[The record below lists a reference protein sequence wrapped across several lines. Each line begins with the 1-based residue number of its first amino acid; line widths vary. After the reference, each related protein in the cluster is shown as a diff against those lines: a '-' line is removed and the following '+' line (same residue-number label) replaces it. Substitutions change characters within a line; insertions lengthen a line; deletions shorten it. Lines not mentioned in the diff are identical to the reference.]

1 MGDPMVSS
9 STGAMNSLLDKLGVV
24 ENQYPHLAEG
34 VRESLKSLS
43 DVLHSFARQRRRNS
57 LINEWM
63 LQVREVVYDME
74 DWIDGDPSKL
84 GEEFHVE
91 EQIEEFK
98 AQIQGARDR
107 CTRYGLLST
116 APHTTCALQVQV
128 QDDAEAET
136 MDPKLLHGEAPCRLV
151 GIDEQRNVLV
161 NHLMDEEERR
171 KVVGID
177 EPRNVLVNH
186 LTDQELEER
195 RKVVCILGTGGI
207 GKSTLATGIYRQLQG
222 RFSCGA
228 FVHLGRNP
236 SVKTTL
242 ISILKQV
249 MPDWHCE
256 EYLWNGYNSED
267 MEAWDEKKVINK
279 LWAFLKT
286 KSYFVVLVDMRSIST
301 WKKFSCVL
309 PNKDKSSDR
318 ILITTC
324 TKDVAESCC
333 IHPSDFLHP
342 MERLSEED
350 SKTLFHSKVPVS
362 EQHRLLEVSDDMLEM
377 CGGGV
382 PLAITITAALLSRK
396 SACLPPE
403 VQCHST
409 PQWMRKVLEISYD
422 DLPLPLKSCF
432 LYFSAFP
439 GNRTIKKDRLIRRW
453 EAEGLIAKRDGESL
467 WETGESYFN
476 ELINRRLIQPA
487 FDDDNDEPTGCTV
500 HGVVLDFM
508 ESLSA
513 EENFTTEGGKLKCG
527 LFPYERVRRICLDC
541 GEEGEGDALFCSKY
555 YCSLEQK
562 SPEEDS
568 SSEESSVYDQ
578 DKAISLHLS
587 QVRSLAFCG
596 DVNVGRIPDL
606 SDHFKLVRV
615 LDLRDVKG
623 LQNEQLG
630 SIGRL
635 SLLRYLA
642 LGGANVTE
650 LPRQIME
657 LDHLSTLDLRQT
669 EVNKL
674 PEFKGTKLVCL
685 LANGLTIPGPG
696 GGMGEMEKLEELSTV
711 CLGRDGSLADNVAGL
726 VSKLMRL
733 RMLGVRFRI
742 TYNNT
747 AEEAERQGI
756 KHLVEEVGKS
766 NLHFL
771 FLDEY
776 PHRLLDLLVDAR
788 PRPRYLRKFE
798 LRLNWLLCPLK
809 VPQQISFLVD
819 LTHLH
824 IGVSIVDAEGI
835 GALGGLP
842 KLVLLKLHSLR
853 PQHGITGEP
862 QSPARLSVS
871 SKDGFQILKV
881 FWYVCEHGA
890 WTGLQFEQGSMPHLR
905 RLVIDFQ
912 SSEPEDTDFVL
923 GIQHFSCLVQV
934 RATIYCEPT
943 STTVSAAETNIRDQV
958 SQNLNNP
965 LLEFNR
971 KRRGRLVRRLGPLSN
986 SNSNVKKPS
995 AVIEIR
1001 SLDHWWTMMTQQ
1013 EDNKLLVI
1021 EFTASWC
1028 GPSLSIAPFFAGLA
1042 NNFPDAI
1049 FLKVDIDDP
1058 ETKYIAQ
1065 HLEVDGAPSFLF
1077 MNRGEVK
1084 DRLRGAREG
1093 ELFKKLQLQMALIM
1107 DN

>member
-9 STGAMNSLLDKLGVV
+9 STGAMNSLLDKLAVL
-24 ENQYPHLAEG
+24 EDQYPDLAEG

-43 DVLHSFARQRRRNS
+43 DVLHSFARQRTRNS

-74 DWIDGDPSKL
+74 DWIDGDPSKAKL
-84 GEEFHVE
+84 DEEFDVE

-107 CTRYGLLST
+107 CTRYGLLSST
-116 APHTTCALQVQV
+116 APSTTCALQ
-128 QDDAEAET
+128 DDAETRESVA

-151 GIDEQRNVLV
+151 GS
-161 NHLMDEEERR
+161 
-171 KVVGID
+171 D

-186 LTDQELEER
+186 LMDQEQR
-195 RKVVCILGTGGI
+195 RKVVCIVGTGGI

-222 RFSCGA
+222 QFSCGA

-301 WKKFSCVL
+301 WKKISCAL

-333 IHPSDFLHP
+333 IHPSDFVHP
-342 MERLSEED
+342 MERLSEKD

-396 SACLPPE
+396 SACLPPD
-403 VQCHST
+403 QCHST

-432 LYFSAFP
+432 LYLSAFP
-439 GNRTIKKDRLIRRW
+439 GNHTIKKDRLIRRW

-541 GEEGEGDALFCSKY
+541 GEEDEGDALFCSKY

-562 SPEEDS
+562 SREEDS
-568 SSEESSVYDQ
+568 SSEESSVCDQ

-596 DVNVGRIPDL
+596 DVGRIPDL

-615 LDLRDVKG
+615 LDLSDVKG

-642 LGGANVTE
+642 LGGADVTE
-650 LPRQIME
+650 LPQQIME

-685 LANGLTIPGPG
+685 LANGLTIPG

-766 NLHFL
+766 NLQFL

-788 PRPRYLRKFE
+788 PRYLRKFE
-798 LRLNWLLCPLK
+798 LRLDWLLCPLK
-809 VPQQISFLVD
+809 VPQEMPFLVD

-824 IGVSIVDAEGI
+824 IGVSVVDAEGVR
-835 GALGGLP
+835 ALGGLP

-853 PQHGITGEP
+853 PHDLLTGE
-862 QSPARLSVS
+862 SPSPRLSVS
-871 SKDGFQILKV
+871 SKDGFQRLKV

-890 WTGLQFEQGSMPHLR
+890 STGLQFEEGAMPHLR
-905 RLVIDFQ
+905 RLLIDFQ
-912 SSEPEDTDFVL
+912 SSGTDHFVL
-923 GIQHFSCLVQV
+923 GIQHFSCLMQV
-934 RATIYCEPT
+934 RATIYCGPAT
-943 STTVSAAETNIRDQV
+943 STEVSAAETHIRDQV
-958 SQNLNNP
+958 SQNPNNP
-965 LLEFNR
+965 VLEFNR
-971 KRRGRLVRRLGPLSN
+971 KRKGRLVRRLGPP
-986 SNSNVKKPS
+986 SNVKPS
-995 AVIEIR
+995 AVIKIR
-1001 SLDHWWTMMTQQ
+1001 SLDQWTIMT
-1013 EDNKLLVI
+1013 ELEAKNKLVVV

-1028 GPSLSIAPFFAGLA
+1028 GPSRSIAPFFAYLA
-1042 NNFPDAI
+1042 NKFPDAI
-1049 FLKVDIDDP
+1049 FLKVDIDDM
-1058 ETKYIAQ
+1058 KYIAEAY
-1065 HLEVDGAPSFLF
+1065 EVSGAPIFLF
-1077 MNRGEVK
+1077 MNKGKVK
-1084 DRLRGAREG
+1084 DTLRGAHKE
-1093 ELFKKLQLQMALIM
+1093 ELFEKIQLQMALLV
-1107 DN
+1107 DK

>member
-1 MGDPMVSS
+1 
-9 STGAMNSLLDKLGVV
+9 MNSLLDKLGVL
-24 ENQYPHLAEG
+24 ENQYPDLAEG
-34 VRESLKSLS
+34 VRESLMSLS
-43 DVLHSFARQRRRNS
+43 DVLHSFARQRMRNS

-74 DWIDGDPSKL
+74 DWIDGDPSKAKL
-84 GEEFHVE
+84 DDVE

-98 AQIQGARDR
+98 GQIQGARDR
-107 CTRYGLLST
+107 CTRYGLLSST
-116 APHTTCALQVQV
+116 TPSTSTTCPL
-128 QDDAEAET
+128 QDDAETRESVA

-151 GIDEQRNVLV
+151 GR
-161 NHLMDEEERR
+161 
-171 KVVGID
+171 D

-186 LTDQELEER
+186 LMVQEER
-195 RKVVCILGTGGI
+195 RKVVCIVGTGGI

-222 RFSCGA
+222 QFSCGA

-286 KSYFVVLVDMRSIST
+286 KSYFVVLVDMRSIWT
-301 WKKFSCVL
+301 WKKISCAL
-309 PNKDKSSDR
+309 PNKDKFADR

-324 TKDVAESCC
+324 TTDVAESCC
-333 IHPSDFLHP
+333 IHPSDFVHP
-342 MERLSEED
+342 MERLSEKD

-396 SACLPPE
+396 SACLPPD
-403 VQCHST
+403 QCHST

-432 LYFSAFP
+432 LYLSAFP
-439 GNRTIKKDRLIRRW
+439 GNRTIKKDHLIRRW

-541 GEEGEGDALFCSKY
+541 GQEDEGDALFSSKY

-562 SPEEDS
+562 SREEDS
-568 SSEESSVYDQ
+568 TSEESSVCDQ

-587 QVRSLAFCG
+587 QVRSLTFCG
-596 DVNVGRIPDL
+596 DVGRIPDL
-606 SDHFKLVRV
+606 LDHFKLVRV
-615 LDLRDVKG
+615 LDLSDVKR
-623 LQNEQLG
+623 LQNKQLG
-630 SIGRL
+630 SIGSL

-642 LGGANVTE
+642 LGGADVTE
-650 LPRQIME
+650 LPQQIME

-669 EVNKL
+669 EVNEL
-674 PEFKGTKLVCL
+674 PEFKGTGKLVCL
-685 LANGLTIPGPG
+685 LANGLTIRGQG
-696 GGMGEMEKLEELSTV
+696 GGMGEMENLEELSTV
-711 CLGRDGSLADNVAGL
+711 CLGGDGSLADNVAGL

-742 TYNNT
+742 TYNST
-747 AEEAERQGI
+747 AKEAERQGI

-766 NLHFL
+766 NLQFL

-776 PHRLLDLLVDAR
+776 PHRLLDLLVDCWSHV
-788 PRPRYLRKFE
+788 RPRYLRKFE
-798 LRLNWLLCPLK
+798 LRLDWLLCPLK
-809 VPQQISFLVD
+809 VPQDISFLVD

-824 IGVSIVDAEGI
+824 IGVSIVDAEGVS
-835 GALGGLP
+835 ALGGLP

-853 PQHGITGEP
+853 PQHVYGLTGEP

-871 SKDGFQILKV
+871 SKDGFQRLKV

-890 WTGLQFEQGSMPHLR
+890 WTGLQFEEGSMPHLR
-905 RLVIDFQ
+905 RLLIDFQ
-912 SSEPEDTDFVL
+912 SSEDTDHFVL

-943 STTVSAAETNIRDQV
+943 STTVSAAETHIRDQV
-958 SQNLNNP
+958 SQNPNNP

-986 SNSNVKKPS
+986 VKEQPS
-995 AVIEIR
+995 AVIKIR
-1001 SLDHWWTMMTQQ
+1001 SLDDWTMMIEQ
-1013 EDNKLLVI
+1013 DNKLLVI

-1028 GPSLSIAPFFAGLA
+1028 GASSIIAPFFAHLA
-1042 NNFPDAI
+1042 NRFPDAI
-1049 FLKVDIDDP
+1049 FLEVDIDDM
-1058 ETKYIAQ
+1058 KYIAEAY
-1065 HLEVDGAPSFLF
+1065 EVDGAPMFLF
-1077 MNRGEVK
+1077 MNKREVK
-1084 DRLRGAREG
+1084 DTLRGAHKE
-1093 ELFKKLQLQMALIM
+1093 ELLEKIQLQMALLV
-1107 DN
+1107 DK

>member
-1 MGDPMVSS
+1 MEDPMVSS
-9 STGAMNSLLDKLGVV
+9 STGAMNSLLDKLGVL
-24 ENQYPHLAEG
+24 ENRYPDLAEG

-43 DVLHSFARQRRRNS
+43 DVLHSFARQRTRNS

-74 DWIDGDPSKL
+74 DWIDGDPSKAKL
-84 GEEFHVE
+84 DDVE

-107 CTRYGLLST
+107 CTRYGLLSSIE
-116 APHTTCALQVQV
+116 PSTTCALQ
-128 QDDAEAET
+128 DDAETRESVA

-151 GIDEQRNVLV
+151 GSDELRNVLV
-161 NHLMDEEERR
+161 NHLMD
-171 KVVGID
+171 
-177 EPRNVLVNH
+177 
-186 LTDQELEER
+186 QEER
-195 RKVVCILGTGGI
+195 RKVVCIVGTGGI

-222 RFSCGA
+222 QFSCGA

-236 SVKTTL
+236 SVKMTL

-301 WKKFSCVL
+301 WKKISCAL

-318 ILITTC
+318 ILVTTC
-324 TKDVAESCC
+324 TKDIAESCC
-333 IHPSDFLHP
+333 IHPGDFVHP
-342 MERLSEED
+342 MERLSEKD
-350 SKTLFHSKVPVS
+350 SKTLFHSKLPVS
-362 EQHRLLEVSDDMLEM
+362 EQHRLLEVSHDMLET

-382 PLAITITAALLSRK
+382 PLAITIAAALLSRK
-396 SACLPPE
+396 SACLPPD
-403 VQCHST
+403 QCHST
-409 PQWMRKVLEISYD
+409 PQWTRKVLEISYD

-432 LYFSAFP
+432 LYFGAFP
-439 GNRTIKKDRLIRRW
+439 GNRTIKKDSLIRRW

-467 WETGESYFN
+467 WETGESYFS

-500 HGVVLDFM
+500 HAVVLDFM

-541 GEEGEGDALFCSKY
+541 GEEDEGDALFCSKY
-555 YCSLEQK
+555 CSSEQE
-562 SPEEDS
+562 SQEEDS
-568 SSEESSVYDQ
+568 SSVCDQ
-578 DKAISLHLS
+578 DKAISLHLC

-596 DVNVGRIPDL
+596 DVGRIPDL

-615 LDLRDVKG
+615 LDLSDANG

-630 SIGRL
+630 SIGGL

-642 LGGANVTE
+642 LGGADVTE
-650 LPRQIME
+650 LPQQIME
-657 LDHLSTLDLRQT
+657 PDHLSTLDLRQT

-685 LANGLTIPGPG
+685 LANGLTIPGAG

-711 CLGRDGSLADNVAGL
+711 CLGGDGSLADNVAGL
-726 VSKLMRL
+726 VRKLMRL

-742 TYNNT
+742 TYNST

-766 NLHFL
+766 NLQFL

-776 PHRLLDLLVDAR
+776 PHRLLDLLVDCWSHV
-788 PRPRYLRKFE
+788 RPRYLRKFE
-798 LRLNWLLCPLK
+798 LRLDWLLCPLK
-809 VPQQISFLVD
+809 VPQEISSLVD

-824 IGVSIVDAEGI
+824 IGLSIVDAEGVR
-835 GALGGLP
+835 ALGGLQ
-842 KLVLLKLHSLR
+842 KLVLLKLYSLR
-853 PQHGITGEP
+853 PQHGLTGEP
-862 QSPARLSVS
+862 QRPSKVVREQQGWLS
-871 SKDGFQILKV
+871 
-881 FWYVCEHGA
+881 A
-890 WTGLQFEQGSMPHLR
+890 PQG
-905 RLVIDFQ
+905 
-912 SSEPEDTDFVL
+912 VL
-923 GIQHFSCLVQV
+923 V

-943 STTVSAAETNIRDQV
+943 STTVVSAAETHIRDQV
-958 SQNLNNP
+958 SQNPNNP

-986 SNSNVKKPS
+986 VKEQPS
-995 AVIEIR
+995 AVIKIR
-1001 SLDHWWTMMTQQ
+1001 SLDDWTMMIEQK
-1013 EDNKLLVI
+1013 DKKLLVV

-1028 GPSLSIAPFFAGLA
+1028 RASRSIAPFFAFLA
-1042 NNFPDAI
+1042 NKFPDAI
-1049 FLKVDIDDP
+1049 FLQVDIDGM
-1058 ETKYIAQ
+1058 KYIA
-1065 HLEVDGAPSFLF
+1065 EAYKVDGAPMFLF
-1077 MNRGEVK
+1077 MNKGKVK
-1084 DRLRGAREG
+1084 DTLRGAHKE
-1093 ELFKKLQLQMALIM
+1093 ELFEKLQLQMALVM

>member
-1 MGDPMVSS
+1 M
-9 STGAMNSLLDKLGVV
+9 
-24 ENQYPHLAEG
+24 
-34 VRESLKSLS
+34 SLS
-43 DVLHSFARQRRRNS
+43 DVLHSFARQSMRNS

-74 DWIDGDPSKL
+74 DWIDGDPSKAKL
-84 GEEFHVE
+84 DDVE

-107 CTRYGLLST
+107 CTRYGLLSST
-116 APHTTCALQVQV
+116 TPSTSTTCPL
-128 QDDAEAET
+128 QDDAETSESVA

-151 GIDEQRNVLV
+151 GS
-161 NHLMDEEERR
+161 
-171 KVVGID
+171 D

-186 LTDQELEER
+186 LMDQEER
-195 RKVVCILGTGGI
+195 RKVVCIVGTGGI

-222 RFSCGA
+222 QFSCGA

-301 WKKFSCVL
+301 WKKISCAL
-309 PNKDKSSDR
+309 PNKDKSADR

-333 IHPSDFLHP
+333 IHPSDFVHP
-342 MERLSEED
+342 MERLSEKD

-396 SACLPPE
+396 SACLPPD
-403 VQCHST
+403 QCHST

-432 LYFSAFP
+432 LYLSAFP
-439 GNRTIKKDRLIRRW
+439 GNRTIKKDHLIRRW

-487 FDDDNDEPTGCTV
+487 FDDNNDEPTGCTV

-541 GEEGEGDALFCSKY
+541 GEEDEGDALFSSKY

-562 SPEEDS
+562 SREEDS
-568 SSEESSVYDQ
+568 TNEESSVCDQ

-587 QVRSLAFCG
+587 QVRSLTFCG
-596 DVNVGRIPDL
+596 DVGRVPDL
-606 SDHFKLVRV
+606 LDHFKLVRV
-615 LDLRDVKG
+615 LDLSDVKR
-623 LQNEQLG
+623 LQNKQLG
-630 SIGRL
+630 SIGSL

-642 LGGANVTE
+642 LGGADVTE
-650 LPRQIME
+650 LPQQIME

-669 EVNKL
+669 EVNEL
-674 PEFKGTKLVCL
+674 PEFKGTTKLVCL
-685 LANGLTIPGPG
+685 LANGLTIRGEG
-696 GGMGEMEKLEELSTV
+696 GGMGEMENLEELSTV
-711 CLGRDGSLADNVAGL
+711 CLGGDGSLADNVAGL

-742 TYNNT
+742 TYNST

-766 NLHFL
+766 SLQFL

-776 PHRLLDLLVDAR
+776 PHRLLDLLVDCWSHV
-788 PRPRYLRKFE
+788 RPRYLRKFE
-798 LRLNWLLCPLK
+798 LRLDWLLCPLK
-809 VPQQISFLVD
+809 VPQEISLLVD

-824 IGVSIVDAEGI
+824 IGVSIVDAEGVS
-835 GALGGLP
+835 ALGGLP

-853 PQHGITGEP
+853 PQHVYGLTGEP
-862 QSPARLSVS
+862 QR
-871 SKDGFQILKV
+871 
-881 FWYVCEHGA
+881 
-890 WTGLQFEQGSMPHLR
+890 
-905 RLVIDFQ
+905 
-912 SSEPEDTDFVL
+912 
-923 GIQHFSCLVQV
+923 
-934 RATIYCEPT
+934 
-943 STTVSAAETNIRDQV
+943 
-958 SQNLNNP
+958 
-965 LLEFNR
+965 
-971 KRRGRLVRRLGPLSN
+971 
-986 SNSNVKKPS
+986 
-995 AVIEIR
+995 
-1001 SLDHWWTMMTQQ
+1001 
-1013 EDNKLLVI
+1013 
-1021 EFTASWC
+1021 
-1028 GPSLSIAPFFAGLA
+1028 
-1042 NNFPDAI
+1042 
-1049 FLKVDIDDP
+1049 
-1058 ETKYIAQ
+1058 
-1065 HLEVDGAPSFLF
+1065 
-1077 MNRGEVK
+1077 
-1084 DRLRGAREG
+1084 
-1093 ELFKKLQLQMALIM
+1093 
-1107 DN
+1107 

>member
-1 MGDPMVSS
+1 MVSS
-9 STGAMNSLLDKLGVV
+9 STGAMNSLLDKLAVL
-24 ENQYPHLAEG
+24 EDQYPDLAEG
-34 VRESLKSLS
+34 MRESLKSLS
-43 DVLHSFARQRRRNS
+43 DVLHSFARQRTRNS

-74 DWIDGDPSKL
+74 DWIDGDPSEAKL
-84 GEEFHVE
+84 DEEFDVE

-107 CTRYGLLST
+107 CTRYGLLSST
-116 APHTTCALQVQV
+116 TPSTTCALQ
-128 QDDAEAET
+128 DDAETRESVA

-151 GIDEQRNVLV
+151 GSDEPRNIVV
-161 NHLMDEEERR
+161 NHLMD
-171 KVVGID
+171 
-177 EPRNVLVNH
+177 
-186 LTDQELEER
+186 QEQR
-195 RKVVCILGTGGI
+195 RKVVCVVGTRGI

-222 RFSCGA
+222 KFSCGA

-267 MEAWDEKKVINK
+267 MGAWDEKKVINK

-286 KSYFVVLVDMRSIST
+286 KSYFVVLVDMRRIST
-301 WKKFSCVL
+301 WKKISCAL

-333 IHPSDFLHP
+333 IHPSDFVHP
-342 MERLSEED
+342 MERLSEKD

-377 CGGGV
+377 CGGGM
-382 PLAITITAALLSRK
+382 PLAITITAALLCRK
-396 SACLPPE
+396 SACLPPD
-403 VQCHST
+403 QCHST

-432 LYFSAFP
+432 LYLSAFP
-439 GNRTIKKDRLIRRW
+439 GNHTIKKDRLIRRW

-476 ELINRRLIQPA
+476 ELINRGLIQPA

-513 EENFTTEGGKLKCG
+513 EENFTAEGGKLKCG

-541 GEEGEGDALFCSKY
+541 GEEDEGDALFCSKY

-562 SPEEDS
+562 SREEDS
-568 SSEESSVYDQ
+568 SSEESSVGDQ

-596 DVNVGRIPDL
+596 DVGRIPDL

-615 LDLRDVKG
+615 LDLSDVKG

-642 LGGANVTE
+642 LGGADVTE
-650 LPRQIME
+650 LPQQIME

-685 LANGLTIPGPG
+685 LANGLTIPGG
-696 GGMGEMEKLEELSTV
+696 GIGEMEKLEELSTV

-766 NLHFL
+766 NLQFL

-776 PHRLLDLLVDAR
+776 PHRLLDLLVDCWSHV
-788 PRPRYLRKFE
+788 RPRYLRKFE
-798 LRLNWLLCPLK
+798 LRLDWLLCPLK
-809 VPQQISFLVD
+809 FPQEISFLVD

-824 IGVSIVDAEGI
+824 IGVSIVDAEGVR
-835 GALGGLP
+835 ALGGLP

-853 PQHGITGEP
+853 PQHGFTGEP
-862 QSPARLSVS
+862 QSPVRLPVS
-871 SKDGFQILKV
+871 SKDGFQRLKV

-890 WTGLQFEQGSMPHLR
+890 WTGLQFEEGSMPHLR
-905 RLVIDFQ
+905 RLLIDFQ
-912 SSEPEDTDFVL
+912 SSEDTDFVL

-943 STTVSAAETNIRDQV
+943 STTVSAAESHIRDQV
-958 SQNLNNP
+958 SQNP
-965 LLEFNR
+965 
-971 KRRGRLVRRLGPLSN
+971 
-986 SNSNVKKPS
+986 
-995 AVIEIR
+995 
-1001 SLDHWWTMMTQQ
+1001 QQ
-1013 EDNKLLVI
+1013 SPTGIQQK
-1021 EFTASWC
+1021 TSR
-1028 GPSLSIAPFFAGLA
+1028 PF
-1042 NNFPDAI
+1042 DAI
-1049 FLKVDIDDP
+1049 FLKVDIDDM
-1058 ETKYIAQ
+1058 KYIA
-1065 HLEVDGAPSFLF
+1065 EAYKVSGAPVFLF
-1077 MNRGEVK
+1077 MNKGKVK
-1084 DRLRGAREG
+1084 DTLRGAHKE
-1093 ELFKKLQLQMALIM
+1093 ELFEKIQLQMALLV
-1107 DN
+1107 DK

>member
-1 MGDPMVSS
+1 MEDPMVSS
-9 STGAMNSLLDKLGVV
+9 STGAMNSLLDKLGVL
-24 ENQYPHLAEG
+24 ENRYPDLAEG

-43 DVLHSFARQRRRNS
+43 DVLHSFARQRTRNS

-74 DWIDGDPSKL
+74 DWIDGDPSKAKL
-84 GEEFHVE
+84 DDVE

-107 CTRYGLLST
+107 CTRYGLLSSIE
-116 APHTTCALQVQV
+116 PSTTCALQ
-128 QDDAEAET
+128 DDAETRESVA

-151 GIDEQRNVLV
+151 GSDELRNVLV
-161 NHLMDEEERR
+161 NHLMD
-171 KVVGID
+171 
-177 EPRNVLVNH
+177 
-186 LTDQELEER
+186 QEER
-195 RKVVCILGTGGI
+195 RKVVCIVGTGGI

-222 RFSCGA
+222 QFSCGA

-236 SVKTTL
+236 SVKMTL

-301 WKKFSCVL
+301 WKKISCAL

-318 ILITTC
+318 ILVTTC
-324 TKDVAESCC
+324 TKDIAESCC
-333 IHPSDFLHP
+333 IHPGDFVHP
-342 MERLSEED
+342 MERLSEKD
-350 SKTLFHSKVPVS
+350 SKTLFHSKLPVS
-362 EQHRLLEVSDDMLEM
+362 EQHRLLEVSDDMLET

-382 PLAITITAALLSRK
+382 PLAITIAAALLSRK
-396 SACLPPE
+396 SACLPPD
-403 VQCHST
+403 QCHST
-409 PQWMRKVLEISYD
+409 PQWTRKVLEISYD

-432 LYFSAFP
+432 LYFGAFP
-439 GNRTIKKDRLIRRW
+439 GNRTIKKDSLIRRW

-467 WETGESYFN
+467 WETGESYFS

-500 HGVVLDFM
+500 HAVVLDFM

-541 GEEGEGDALFCSKY
+541 GEEDEGDALFCSKY
-555 YCSLEQK
+555 CSSEQE
-562 SPEEDS
+562 SQEEDS
-568 SSEESSVYDQ
+568 SSVCDQ
-578 DKAISLHLS
+578 DKAISLHLC

-596 DVNVGRIPDL
+596 DVGRIPDL

-615 LDLRDVKG
+615 LDLSDANG

-630 SIGRL
+630 SIGGL

-642 LGGANVTE
+642 LGGADVTE
-650 LPRQIME
+650 LPQQIME
-657 LDHLSTLDLRQT
+657 PDHLSTLDLRQT

-685 LANGLTIPGPG
+685 LANGLTIPGAG

-711 CLGRDGSLADNVAGL
+711 CLGGDGSLADNVAGL
-726 VSKLMRL
+726 VRKLMRL

-742 TYNNT
+742 TYNST

-766 NLHFL
+766 NLQFL

-776 PHRLLDLLVDAR
+776 PHRLLDLLVDCWSHV
-788 PRPRYLRKFE
+788 RPRYLRKFE
-798 LRLNWLLCPLK
+798 LRLDWLLCPLK
-809 VPQQISFLVD
+809 VPQEISSLVD

-824 IGVSIVDAEGI
+824 IGLSIVDAEGVR
-835 GALGGLP
+835 ALGGLQ
-842 KLVLLKLHSLR
+842 KLVLLKLYSLR
-853 PQHGITGEP
+853 PQHGLTGEP
-862 QSPARLSVS
+862 QSPGPARLSVS
-871 SKDGFQILKV
+871 SKDGFQRLKV

-905 RLVIDFQ
+905 RLLIDFQ
-912 SSEPEDTDFVL
+912 SSEDDTDHFVL

-943 STTVSAAETNIRDQV
+943 STTVVSAAETHIRDQV
-958 SQNLNNP
+958 SQNPNNP

-986 SNSNVKKPS
+986 VKEQPS
-995 AVIEIR
+995 AVIKIR
-1001 SLDHWWTMMTQQ
+1001 SLDDWTMMIEQK
-1013 EDNKLLVI
+1013 DKKLLVV

-1028 GPSLSIAPFFAGLA
+1028 RASRSIAPFFAFLA
-1042 NNFPDAI
+1042 NKFPDAI
-1049 FLKVDIDDP
+1049 FLQVDIDGM
-1058 ETKYIAQ
+1058 KYIA
-1065 HLEVDGAPSFLF
+1065 EAYKVDGAPMFLF
-1077 MNRGEVK
+1077 MNKGKVK
-1084 DRLRGAREG
+1084 DTLRGAHKE
-1093 ELFKKLQLQMALIM
+1093 ELFEKLQLQMALVM